1 MASHGASDRF
11 LPPSSRVEEPYRLT
25 PRLARRVAILGVLAL
40 AVFALLF
47 FRLWALQ
54 VLSGARYLAEAQNN
68 QLRTLRLEA
77 PRGSILDSQN
87 RVLVSNVPGTAVQ
100 IWTADLPKDGR
111 YRLLQ
116 RLSTILHVPVAR
128 MAAAIEDRKNDP
140 LTPITVKTA
149 VHEDQ
154 VAYLY
159 EHRAELPGVS
169 IVQTYLRS
177 YPHQALGAQILGYV
191 GEISPEELRRL
202 HGQGYHAGDRIGKS
216 GIEAAFDNRYLRGRQ
231 GAAQLRVDSLGRPQS
246 DLEVR
251 ADPRPGYS
259 VRLTI
264 DLRLQQAAERAL
276 RYGIQLARNN
286 KNWAANGG
294 AIVAMNPRDGAILAL
309 ASNPTY
315 KPSVYVGRVDPKKL
329 EPLIDAK
336 VAKARNF
343 PGMNRATAG
352 LYPPGSTFKPVTAL
366 AAIQEGLLSPYEP
379 IQCTPT
385 AVFGKDRQ
393 VFRNWNPNVNEPM
406 TLPTALAASCDT
418 YFYQVGN
425 RFYEQGKEGRTRLQ
439 AWARHFGFGE
449 TSGLD
454 IGGESAG
461 LLPTPEWRKHRYKT
475 SVDRAWNP
483 GDSIQLAIGQKDL
496 LVTPLQMTRFYAL
509 LANGGKL
516 VTPYLVSDV
525 EQAGSNGSPAIVL
538 RRFAPDPPQPVELD
552 SSALSVVREGL
563 REAAST
569 SFGTS
574 VGVFGSFPVPV
585 AGKTGTAEKWSS
597 DLGRLVDQSW
607 WCGWGPYDNP
617 DLVVCALIENGG
629 FGGEAA
635 APAALKVF
643 EAFFG
648 VKAGVVGAVPSD

>member
-1 MASHGASDRF
+1 MASRGASDRF
-11 LPPSSRVEEPYRLT
+11 LPPSRHVDEPFRLT
-25 PRLARRVAILGVLAL
+25 PQLARRVAVLGVLAL
-40 AVFALLF
+40 SVFAILF

-54 VLSGARYLAEAQNN
+54 VLSGDRYLRAAEDN

-77 PRGSILDSQN
+77 PRGSIVDSN
-87 RVLVSNVPGTAVQ
+87 GRLLVSNVPGTAVQ
-100 IWTADLPKDGR
+100 IRTADLPKEGR
-111 YRLLQ
+111 YRLVQ

-128 MAAAIEDRKNDP
+128 MTAAIEDRKNDP

-177 YPHQALGAQILGYV
+177 YEHQALAAQILGYV
-191 GEISPEELRRL
+191 GEISAEELDLLRGERYR
-202 HGQGYHAGDRIGKS
+202 GGDKIGKS
-216 GIEAAFDNRYLRGRQ
+216 GVESAFDRYLRGEP
-231 GAAQLRVDSLGRPQS
+231 GVAQLRVDSLGRPQS
-246 DLEVR
+246 AIEVR
-251 ADPRPGYS
+251 ADPRPGNS
-259 VRLTI
+259 IRLTI
-264 DLRLQQAAERAL
+264 DVKLQQATERAL

-286 KNWAANGG
+286 ENWAANGG
-294 AIVAMNPRDGAILAL
+294 AIVALNPRDGAILAL
-309 ASNPTY
+309 ASNPSY
-315 KPSVYVGRVDPKKL
+315 KPSIYVGRVDPKKL
-329 EPLIDAK
+329 EPLVDPK
-336 VAKARNF
+336 VAKERNF
-343 PGMNRATAG
+343 PGLNRAVAG

-366 AAIQEGLLSPYEP
+366 AAMQEHLLTPYES

-385 AVFGKDRQ
+385 AVFGQDKQ

-406 TLPTALAASCDT
+406 TLPKALAASCDT
-418 YFYQVGN
+418 YFYVVGN
-425 RFYEQGKEGRTRLQ
+425 RFYDEGREGRTRLQ
-439 AWARHFGFGE
+439 EWARRFGFGE
-449 TSGLD
+449 TAGLD
-454 IGGESAG
+454 IGGESSG
-461 LLPTPEWRKHRYKT
+461 LLPTPAWRKRTYHT

-516 VTPYLVSDV
+516 VTPYVVADV
-525 EQAGSNGSPAIVL
+525 ERPGSNGSPTVVL
-538 RRFAPDPPQPVELD
+538 RRFAPDPPQPVGLD
-552 SSALSVVREGL
+552 SSLLGVVREGL
-563 REAAST
+563 RDAASL

-585 AGKTGTAEKWSS
+585 AGKTGTAEKWNS
-597 DLGRLVDQSW
+597 DLGRLVDQTW
-607 WCGWGPYDNP
+607 WCGWGPMDSP
-617 DLVVCALIENGG
+617 DIVVCALIENGG

-635 APAALKVF
+635 APAALQVF

-648 VKAGVVGAVPSD
+648 VKAGVLGAVPSD